1 MHAMVTA
8 RVPLEIRDQVNAK
21 LRSIGS
27 SPTELVNAAYDYVLA
42 TGELPDAQRGESPLR
57 ITLTDAQAN
66 ELRFRLR
73 QATRPVPASF
83 WEARDGAPATR
94 EGDFIGERESTAA
107 AWVKLHAMELAG
119 AAELWVSAEAF
130 GEVRAALAEALSDHD
145 ARSALRSAMAFLSV
159 CSIDGPDVRFALEHE
174 GLPYRAALT
183 ESCARKLQADFI
195 VTHGGEVSV
204 SRAVRRVAPD
214 ELFSVLEAEQGIV
227 FDVIDF

>member
-42 TGELPDAQRGESPLR
+42 TGELPDAQRGE
-57 ITLTDAQAN
+57 
-66 ELRFRLR
+66 
-73 QATRPVPASF
+73 
-83 WEARDGAPATR
+83 APY
-94 EGDFIGERESTAA
+94 
-107 AWVKLHAMELAG
+107 H
-119 AAELWVSAEAF
+119 
-130 GEVRAALAEALSDHD
+130 
-145 ARSALRSAMAFLSV
+145 
-159 CSIDGPDVRFALEHE
+159 
-174 GLPYRAALT
+174 AALT

>member
-1 MHAMVTA
+1 M
-8 RVPLEIRDQVNAK
+8 RLLID
-21 LRSIGS
+21 S
-27 SPTELVNAAYDYVLA
+27 DVL
-42 TGELPDAQRGESPLR
+42 L
-57 ITLTDAQAN
+57 
-66 ELRFRLR
+66 
-73 QATRPVPASF
+73 
-83 WEARDGAPATR
+83 
-94 EGDFIGERESTAA
+94 DFIGERESTAA

-119 AAELWVSAEAF
+119 AAELWVSADAF
-130 GEVRAALAEALSDHD
+130 GEVRTALAEALSDHD

-174 GLPYRAALT
+174 GLPYHAALN

>member
-1 MHAMVTA
+1 M
-8 RVPLEIRDQVNAK
+8 RLLID
-21 LRSIGS
+21 S
-27 SPTELVNAAYDYVLA
+27 DVL
-42 TGELPDAQRGESPLR
+42 L
-57 ITLTDAQAN
+57 
-66 ELRFRLR
+66 
-73 QATRPVPASF
+73 
-83 WEARDGAPATR
+83 
-94 EGDFIGERESTAA
+94 DFIGERESTAA

-204 SRAVRRVAPD
+204 SRAVRRVDPD

>member
-1 MHAMVTA
+1 M
-8 RVPLEIRDQVNAK
+8 RLLID
-21 LRSIGS
+21 S
-27 SPTELVNAAYDYVLA
+27 DVL
-42 TGELPDAQRGESPLR
+42 L
-57 ITLTDAQAN
+57 
-66 ELRFRLR
+66 
-73 QATRPVPASF
+73 
-83 WEARDGAPATR
+83 
-94 EGDFIGERESTAA
+94 DFIGERESTAA

-130 GEVRAALAEALSDHD
+130 GEVRAALAHHD

>member
-1 MHAMVTA
+1 M
-8 RVPLEIRDQVNAK
+8 RLLID
-21 LRSIGS
+21 S
-27 SPTELVNAAYDYVLA
+27 DVL
-42 TGELPDAQRGESPLR
+42 L
-57 ITLTDAQAN
+57 
-66 ELRFRLR
+66 
-73 QATRPVPASF
+73 
-83 WEARDGAPATR
+83 
-94 EGDFIGERESTAA
+94 DFIGERESTAA

-130 GEVRAALAEALSDHD
+130 GEVRA
-145 ARSALRSAMAFLSV
+145 LRSAMAFLSV
-159 CSIDGPDVRFALEHE
+159 CSIDRPDVRFALEHE

>member
-1 MHAMVTA
+1 M
-8 RVPLEIRDQVNAK
+8 RLLID
-21 LRSIGS
+21 S
-27 SPTELVNAAYDYVLA
+27 DVL
-42 TGELPDAQRGESPLR
+42 L
-57 ITLTDAQAN
+57 
-66 ELRFRLR
+66 
-73 QATRPVPASF
+73 
-83 WEARDGAPATR
+83 
-94 EGDFIGERESTAA
+94 DFIGERESTAA

-195 VTHGGEVSV
+195 V

>member
-1 MHAMVTA
+1 M
-8 RVPLEIRDQVNAK
+8 RLLID
-21 LRSIGS
+21 S
-27 SPTELVNAAYDYVLA
+27 DVL
-42 TGELPDAQRGESPLR
+42 L
-57 ITLTDAQAN
+57 
-66 ELRFRLR
+66 
-73 QATRPVPASF
+73 
-83 WEARDGAPATR
+83 
-94 EGDFIGERESTAA
+94 DFIGERESTAA

-130 GEVRAALAEALSDHD
+130 GEVRAALAE
-145 ARSALRSAMAFLSV
+145 
-159 CSIDGPDVRFALEHE
+159 
-174 GLPYRAALT
+174 ALT

>member
-1 MHAMVTA
+1 M
-8 RVPLEIRDQVNAK
+8 
-21 LRSIGS
+21 
-27 SPTELVNAAYDYVLA
+27 
-42 TGELPDAQRGESPLR
+42 
-57 ITLTDAQAN
+57 
-66 ELRFRLR
+66 RLLID
-73 QATRPVPASF
+73 S
-83 WEARDGAPATR
+83 DDLL
-94 EGDFIGERESTAA
+94 DFIGERESTAA

-183 ESCARKLQADFI
+183 ESCARKLQA
-195 VTHGGEVSV
+195 HGGEVSV

>member
-1 MHAMVTA
+1 M
-8 RVPLEIRDQVNAK
+8 RLLID
-21 LRSIGS
+21 S
-27 SPTELVNAAYDYVLA
+27 DVL
-42 TGELPDAQRGESPLR
+42 L
-57 ITLTDAQAN
+57 
-66 ELRFRLR
+66 
-73 QATRPVPASF
+73 
-83 WEARDGAPATR
+83 
-94 EGDFIGERESTAA
+94 DFIGERESTAA

-130 GEVRAALAEALSDHD
+130 GEVRTALAEAL
-145 ARSALRSAMAFLSV
+145 SALRSAMAFLSV

-174 GLPYRAALT
+174 GLPYHAALT

>member
-1 MHAMVTA
+1 M
-8 RVPLEIRDQVNAK
+8 RLLID
-21 LRSIGS
+21 S
-27 SPTELVNAAYDYVLA
+27 DVL
-42 TGELPDAQRGESPLR
+42 L
-57 ITLTDAQAN
+57 
-66 ELRFRLR
+66 
-73 QATRPVPASF
+73 
-83 WEARDGAPATR
+83 
-94 EGDFIGERESTAA
+94 DFIGERESTAA

-119 AAELWVSAEAF
+119 AAELWVSAEA
-130 GEVRAALAEALSDHD
+130 LCDHD

>member
-1 MHAMVTA
+1 M
-8 RVPLEIRDQVNAK
+8 RLLID
-21 LRSIGS
+21 S
-27 SPTELVNAAYDYVLA
+27 DVL
-42 TGELPDAQRGESPLR
+42 L
-57 ITLTDAQAN
+57 
-66 ELRFRLR
+66 
-73 QATRPVPASF
+73 
-83 WEARDGAPATR
+83 
-94 EGDFIGERESTAA
+94 DFIGERESTAA

-130 GEVRAALAEALSDHD
+130 G
-145 ARSALRSAMAFLSV
+145 
-159 CSIDGPDVRFALEHE
+159 DVRFALEHE

>member
-1 MHAMVTA
+1 M
-8 RVPLEIRDQVNAK
+8 RLLID
-21 LRSIGS
+21 S
-27 SPTELVNAAYDYVLA
+27 DVL
-42 TGELPDAQRGESPLR
+42 L
-57 ITLTDAQAN
+57 
-66 ELRFRLR
+66 
-73 QATRPVPASF
+73 
-83 WEARDGAPATR
+83 
-94 EGDFIGERESTAA
+94 DFIGERESTAA

-195 VTHGGEVSV
+195 VTTAARYPSPGPCAAWPPTSCSACLRR
-204 SRAVRRVAPD
+204 SRASSSTSSTSSGEP
-214 ELFSVLEAEQGIV
+214 
-227 FDVIDF
+227 

>member
-27 SPTELVNAAYDYVLA
+27 SPTELVNATGRISPAHHPHRRPGQRAALPLAPGHAPRTGVVLGGPRRRA
-42 TGELPDAQRGESPLR
+42 RNQGRR
-57 ITLTDAQAN
+57 IAM
-66 ELRFRLR
+66 RLLIDSD
-73 QATRPVPASF
+73 VLL
-83 WEARDGAPATR
+83 
-94 EGDFIGERESTAA
+94 DFIGERESTAA

>member
-1 MHAMVTA
+1 M
-8 RVPLEIRDQVNAK
+8 RLLID
-21 LRSIGS
+21 S
-27 SPTELVNAAYDYVLA
+27 DVL
-42 TGELPDAQRGESPLR
+42 L
-57 ITLTDAQAN
+57 
-66 ELRFRLR
+66 
-73 QATRPVPASF
+73 
-83 WEARDGAPATR
+83 
-94 EGDFIGERESTAA
+94 DFIGERESTAA

-159 CSIDGPDVRFALEHE
+159 CSIDSPDVRFALEHE

-195 VTHGGEVSV
+195 VTLGGEVSV

>member
-42 TGELPDAQRGESPLR
+42 TGELPGCATGRISPSHHPHRRPGQRAALPLAPGHAPRTGVVLGGPRRRARNQGRR
-57 ITLTDAQAN
+57 IAM
-66 ELRFRLR
+66 RLLIDSD
-73 QATRPVPASF
+73 VLL
-83 WEARDGAPATR
+83 
-94 EGDFIGERESTAA
+94 DFIGERESTAA
-107 AWVKLHAMELAG
+107 AWVKIHAMELAG

-204 SRAVRRVAPD
+204 SRAVRAWPRRAVQRA
-214 ELFSVLEAEQGIV
+214 
-227 FDVIDF
+227 